1 MADRP
6 NTHMLREWSDTAMG
20 RALRQELEPDAY
32 STIHAID
39 ALRLALLAAGQDL
52 VEALDERAA
61 LATGTRVTVL
71 DDEDDE
77 PFEEGHCGGYFC
89 EVHNLHISC
98 SHPDYDLLVDEHEA
112 LHAAEFEQAIEAADE
127 QDATAADQVM
137 AATELRQYL
146 DTVEM
151 TAQADANFAAREAAR
166 LVRIVRAGIAAGA
179 APAMRD
185 AMAGIDQ

>member
-1 MADRP
+1 MADLDYDSAL
-6 NTHMLREWSDTAMG
+6 TLSATAMR
-20 RALRQELEPDAY
+20 RAMESEDPTFAVV
-32 STIHAID
+32 SAID
-39 ALRLALLAAGQDL
+39 SLRIALLAAERDL

-61 LATGTRVTVL
+61 LANGTRVVVV
-71 DDEDDE
+71 DDEADDDE
-77 PFEEGHCGGYFC
+77 PCDGNCGHCGGYFC
-89 EVHNLHISC
+89 EVHDLHISC

-112 LHAAEFEQAIEAADE
+112 MHAREDAERAEE
-127 QDATAADQVM
+127 QDAAAVDQVM
-137 AATELRQYL
+137 AASELRQYL

-185 AMAGIDQ
+185 AMVGSDQ